1 MKLRVEINSR
11 YELVKR
17 LWGQGKRNFE
27 ELCEEFPIINGED
40 KLREYLETTIT
51 DIYDDGCDDVEMN
64 NFLWFDFDTIENDR
78 KEQY

>member
-11 YELVKR
+11 YDLAKR

-27 ELCEEFPIINGED
+27 DLCEEFPITNGQD
-40 KLREYLETTIT
+40 NLRDYLETTI
-51 DIYDDGCDDVEMN
+51 DDSCEDVEMN
-64 NFLWFDFDTIENDR
+64 DFLWFEFDTIENDR